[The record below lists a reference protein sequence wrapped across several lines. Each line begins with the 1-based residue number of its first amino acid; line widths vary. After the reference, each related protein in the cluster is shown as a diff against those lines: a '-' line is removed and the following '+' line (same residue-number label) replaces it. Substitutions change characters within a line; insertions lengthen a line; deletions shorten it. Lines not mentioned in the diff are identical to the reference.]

1 VVVVLEPVDS
11 LLELHYQ
18 YLQLL
23 TQLQLALAALVE
35 HLHHQELKV
44 VIPHSLVLL
53 QPAVDLVQVELL
65 QQ

>member
-35 HLHHQELKV
+35 HLHHQALKV
-44 VIPHSLVLL
+44 VIPYSLVLL